1 MYNIK
6 HVTDDLVWVGGND
19 RRLALFEGVYPIP
32 YGVSYNSYLLLDE
45 STVLFDT
52 VDSAIGGQFLENLAH
67 VLGGRKLNFIVLQ
80 HMEPDHASMLQDVM
94 YRYPEAIPVCNSK
107 TAGMVKQFT
116 GLDITEKAYI
126 VEEGG
131 MLNTGRHAFTFVN
144 APMVHWPEVMVT
156 YDTTDKILF
165 SADAFGTFGAQDGA
179 LFSDEVDFEGDYLNQ
194 ARIYYTNIVGKYGP
208 QVTSVLKKASALE
221 IKMICPL
228 HGFVW
233 RKNIG
238 SILEK
243 YILWSSY
250 TPEEAGVVIAYGS
263 IYGNTENAAEI
274 LASMLRQKG
283 ITTRLYDVSVTHP
296 SEILA
301 AAFRY
306 SHVIFASPTYNNGIF
321 TPMETLLH
329 DIAAHNLQNRTFAF
343 IQNGS
348 WAPACGKQMRAILES
363 LKNNAFLENGVCI
376 KSSLCENQLEEL
388 RALAEAVA
396 GSMPEKKAVQAPAVD
411 SKVLNTISYG
421 LYVLTAKDGDRQ
433 TGCII
438 NTPCQVASA
447 PLLLSIS
454 VNKQNH
460 TRDVIA
466 ETGVFNL
473 SVLSEDASFD
483 TFKRFGFQS
492 GRDTDK
498 FAGFSAYELAE
509 NGVAYVTEGVCTY
522 LSGKVTQSYDLGS
535 HTLFIAEV
543 TGGGTISDTAPAT
556 YAYYHANIKPKKN
569 DDKKTGF
576 VCSIC
581 GYVYEGDTLPNDFV
595 CPICKHGPEAFEPIG

>member
-447 PLLLSIS
+447 PLLVSIS

-535 HTLFIAEV
+535 HTMFIAEV

>member
-6 HVTDDLVWVGGND
+6 HVTEDLVWVGGND

-52 VDSAIGGQFLENLAH
+52 VDKAIGEQFLENLAQA
-67 VLGGRKLNFIVLQ
+67 LGGRKLNFIVLQ
-80 HMEPDHASMLQDVM
+80 HMEPDHASMFREVM
-94 YRYPEAIPVCNSK
+94 YRYPEAIPVCNKK

-126 VEEGG
+126 VDEGG
-131 MLNTGRHAFTFVN
+131 MLNTGRHSFTFVN

-156 YDTTDKILF
+156 YDLTDKILF

-179 LFSDEVDFEGDYLNQ
+179 LFADEVDFNGDYLHQ

-208 QVTSVLKKASALE
+208 QVTAVLKKAAALD

-274 LASMLRQKG
+274 LASLLRQKG

-306 SHVIFASPTYNNGIF
+306 SHVVFASPTYNNGIF

-348 WAPACGKQMRAILES
+348 WAPACGRQMRAVLEQI
-363 LKNNAFLENGVCI
+363 KNTVFLDESVCI

-388 RALAEAVA
+388 QALADVIAA
-396 GSMPEKKAVQAPAVD
+396 SMPAPSEPKAPAVD
-411 SKVLNTISYG
+411 SKVLNTLSYG
-421 LYVLTAKDGDRQ
+421 LYVLTAKDGKRQ

-438 NTPCQVASA
+438 NTPCQVASS
-447 PLLLSIS
+447 PLLVSIS
-454 VNKQNH
+454 VNKQNY
-460 TRDVIA
+460 TKDIIE

-473 SVLSEDASFD
+473 SVLSEEASFD

-492 GRDTDK
+492 GRNTDK
-498 FAGFSAYELAE
+498 FAGFSAYELAD

-522 LSGKVTQSYDLGS
+522 LSGKVVASYDMGS
-535 HTLFIAEV
+535 HMLFIAEV
-543 TGGGTISDTAPAT
+543 TGGGTVSSAAPAT
-556 YAYYHANIKPKKN
+556 YAYYHANIKPKKTEE
-569 DDKKTGF
+569 KKKGF

>member
-67 VLGGRKLNFIVLQ
+67 ALGGRKLNFIVLQ

-179 LFSDEVDFEGDYLNQ
+179 LFSDEVNFEGDYLNQ

-447 PLLLSIS
+447 PLLVSIS

>member
-179 LFSDEVDFEGDYLNQ
+179 LFSDEVDFGGDYLNQ

-447 PLLLSIS
+447 PLLVSIS

-535 HTLFIAEV
+535 HTMFIAEV

>member
-67 VLGGRKLNFIVLQ
+67 ALGGRKLNFIVLQ

-179 LFSDEVDFEGDYLNQ
+179 LFSDEVNFEGDYLNQ

-447 PLLLSIS
+447 PLLVSIS

-498 FAGFSAYELAE
+498 FAGFSAYELAK

-535 HTLFIAEV
+535 HTMFIAEV

-569 DDKKTGF
+569 DDKKKGF

>member
-45 STVLFDT
+45 FTVLFDT
-52 VDSAIGGQFLENLAH
+52 VDFAIGGQFLENLAH
-67 VLGGRKLNFIVLQ
+67 ALGGRKLNFIVLQ

-194 ARIYYTNIVGKYGP
+194 ARIYYTNIVGKYGL

-233 RKNIG
+233 RKKHRFHTGKNTFSG
-238 SILEK
+238 AL
-243 YILWSSY
+243 Y

-348 WAPACGKQMRAILES
+348 WAPACGKQMRAILELS
-363 LKNNAFLENGVCI
+363 KTTHFLK
-376 KSSLCENQLEEL
+376 
-388 RALAEAVA
+388 
-396 GSMPEKKAVQAPAVD
+396 
-411 SKVLNTISYG
+411 
-421 LYVLTAKDGDRQ
+421 
-433 TGCII
+433 TGC
-438 NTPCQVASA
+438 A
-447 PLLLSIS
+447 
-454 VNKQNH
+454 
-460 TRDVIA
+460 
-466 ETGVFNL
+466 
-473 SVLSEDASFD
+473 
-483 TFKRFGFQS
+483 
-492 GRDTDK
+492 
-498 FAGFSAYELAE
+498 
-509 NGVAYVTEGVCTY
+509 
-522 LSGKVTQSYDLGS
+522 
-535 HTLFIAEV
+535 
-543 TGGGTISDTAPAT
+543 
-556 YAYYHANIKPKKN
+556 
-569 DDKKTGF
+569 
-576 VCSIC
+576 
-581 GYVYEGDTLPNDFV
+581 
-595 CPICKHGPEAFEPIG
+595 